1 MNLFVLDAS
10 IALAWLLNEEAGLQ
24 ADRAWERLKDG
35 DAMVP
40 QLWHFEV
47 RNGLLVAMRRGRIAR
62 DASAQLLRTLER
74 FPIRTDAEPDL
85 ETTFDLADRHRLT
98 IYDAAYLEAAARN
111 SAPLAT
117 LDKALAQAAASQGLP
132 LVGDPNGS

>member
-10 IALAWLLNEEAGLQ
+10 IALAWLLNEETEPQ
-24 ADRAWERLKDG
+24 ANRAWLRLSDG
-35 DAMVP
+35 DVLVP
-40 QLWHFEV
+40 QIWHFEV

-62 DASAQLLRTLER
+62 EAPAQLLRALER
-74 FPIRTDAEPDL
+74 FRIRTDVEPDL
-85 ETTFDLADRHRLT
+85 ETAFDLADRHRLT
-98 IYDAAYLEAAARN
+98 IYDAAYLESALRN

-132 LVGDPNGS
+132 LVGDPNGL

>member
-10 IALAWLLNEEAGLQ
+10 IALAWLLNEETGPQ
-24 ADRAWERLKDG
+24 ANRAWLRLKDG
-35 DAMVP
+35 DVLVP
-40 QLWHFEV
+40 RIWHFEV

-62 DASAQLLRTLER
+62 EAPAQLLRALER
-74 FPIRTDAEPDL
+74 FRIRTDAEPDL
-85 ETTFDLADRHRLT
+85 ETAFGLADRHGLT
-98 IYDAAYLEAAARN
+98 IYDAAYLETALRN

-132 LVGDPNGS
+132 PVGDPDGL